1 MNTNQDE
8 KINIIITKPPIT
20 SLTFEGGGVKGI
32 AYVGAY
38 RALKEKM
45 GFLDRLHWVAGS
57 SAGAMTALLIALNFT
72 VDEIETELTKVNFSE
87 FAEPLPSGKLATINY
102 IYKNIKKIAND
113 INHGIN
119 SGKKLY
125 QWIQMIVEKKLG
137 NKQATF
143 LELKSQNEKQ
153 KKYELEKSFL
163 GFKNLFVVV
172 TNAMKKKSEV
182 FSWETTPNMQIAD
195 AVLASMSIPGFFYLR
210 YIDAKMHKIDWNPTQ
225 EKIINHKIIPYVD
238 GGVLNNYPIN
248 IFQSVEY
255 WEPGYYE
262 LAEHP
267 HSNPSSLGIR
277 VDPKEEVLDLIEI
290 RRLKLA
296 DISDS
301 SGINLL
307 SVSTEDV
314 EEKIEPKKDRSDEDT
329 QVKSAALSRIIY
341 KLINLLTSDL
351 DKVAQYCQ
359 MTIEI
364 DDCNIKTTNFELT
377 EKNKHRLKQSGK
389 KSVNAFLNEYLGNC
403 VFTKI
408 SYKNL
413 SELEEAVRNKG
424 ELIRLLNTLKKEG
437 LYGRTRESLEFVYRL
452 SKEKLLEISKQA
464 NVPSLFFVSNTEAST
479 SEISPISADNPP
491 SEVVQESK
499 DEIVEAQNLFLND
512 SEPLR
517 TSIGPISP
525 KEEPIDV
532 LQQELEDPIERNRT
546 SAFKQFCFCL

>member
-1 MNTNQDE
+1 
-8 KINIIITKPPIT
+8 
-20 SLTFEGGGVKGI
+20 
-32 AYVGAY
+32 
-38 RALKEKM
+38 
-45 GFLDRLHWVAGS
+45 
-57 SAGAMTALLIALNFT
+57 
-72 VDEIETELTKVNFSE
+72 
-87 FAEPLPSGKLATINY
+87 
-102 IYKNIKKIAND
+102 
-113 INHGIN
+113 
-119 SGKKLY
+119 
-125 QWIQMIVEKKLG
+125 
-137 NKQATF
+137 
-143 LELKSQNEKQ
+143 
-153 KKYELEKSFL
+153 
-163 GFKNLFVVV
+163 
-172 TNAMKKKSEV
+172 
-182 FSWETTPNMQIAD
+182 
-195 AVLASMSIPGFFYLR
+195 
-210 YIDAKMHKIDWNPTQ
+210 MHKIDWNPTQ